1 MLNRI
6 IPLVIC
12 TIVGAAVT
20 GVLVSQSSNQKQQ
33 AALDEQ
39 KQAFRKEAQQGKD
52 VRDKATS
59 KHALALED
67 RNKALEQSRARE
79 AQLEGRL
86 DAVLNAES
94 PEVRVIPFPEAIIE
108 TLQAMDETDK
118 RAKRKMVFHLE
129 SLVQWG
135 DGALPAITAFMEK
148 GIDMEFKASR
158 SERDRLREQG
168 KEKVKKSGAK
178 PIKEGDAKP
187 KDLGKKK
194 PSKDVKTRTGMA
206 WNYFRPFPRPEGA
219 IPATLRL
226 GLLETTAYI
235 GSEKAENL
243 LLDVLS
249 TTGRGVEVAY
259 LEMLLQDMAP
269 GKHLKTILKVTRE
282 ILANLPPLTDGAMS
296 VDKETKGYLYA
307 ILVKYKDR
315 VFVET
320 AKTLLVTP
328 DGKLDGYVLSYLRR
342 VLGAEAIPILQA
354 VIQEDRLEDGI
365 ARYAI
370 RDAALYYVG
379 QSAQADRILMDTFR
393 EGMARQEE
401 GGQFNWGPF
410 KVTFSAITRDLERQ
424 SNEILTNRR
433 QLLQNAREEF
443 NHPTLNQGL
452 DKMDGQLQRTLE
464 RETNP
469 DK

>member
-6 IPLVIC
+6 ISLVIC
-12 TIVGAAVT
+12 TIVGAVVA
-20 GVLVSQSSNQKQQ
+20 GVMVSQSSNQNQR

-39 KQAFRKEAQQGKD
+39 KQAFRKEVQQSEGA
-52 VRDKATS
+52 RDKANS
-59 KHALALED
+59 KYVRELED
-67 RNKALEQSRARE
+67 RTKALEQSKARA
-79 AQLEGRL
+79 AQLAGKL
-86 DAVLNAES
+86 DAVLNSES
-94 PEVRVIPFPEAIIE
+94 PEVRVIPYPEAIIE
-108 TLQAMDETDK
+108 ALQAMDQTDK

-135 DGALPAITAFMEK
+135 DGALPAITAFMDK
-148 GIDMEFKASR
+148 GIDMEFKPSG
-158 SERDRLREQG
+158 SERDKLRE
-168 KEKVKKSGAK
+168 KEDEKVKKG
-178 PIKEGDAKP
+178 GDSKLKSA
-187 KDLGKKK
+187 GKKK
-194 PSKDVKTRTGMA
+194 PSKDGKFRTGMA

-226 GLLETTAYI
+226 GLLETAAYI
-235 GSEKAENL
+235 GSETAEKL
-243 LLDVLS
+243 LLDVLG

-269 GKHLKTILKVTRE
+269 GKHLKKILEITRE
-282 ILANLPPLTDGAMS
+282 ILANLPPLTDDAMS

-307 ILVKYKDR
+307 ILVKYKDL

-342 VLGAEAIPILQA
+342 VLGADAIPILQA
-354 VIQEDRLEDGI
+354 VIQEDRLEEGV

-410 KVTFSAITRDLERQ
+410 KVTFSAITRDLAGQ

-443 NHPTLNQGL
+443 NHTTLNEGL
-452 DKMDGQLQRTLE
+452 DKMDGMIQRVLE
-464 RETNP
+464 QETNSG
-469 DK
+469 K

>member
-12 TIVGAAVT
+12 TIVGAVVA

-39 KQAFRKEAQQGKD
+39 KQAFRKKAQQSKGTH
-52 VRDKATS
+52 DKATS
-59 KHALALED
+59 KHARELED
-67 RNKALEQSRARE
+67 RTKALEQSKARE
-79 AQLEGRL
+79 AQLEGKL
-86 DAVLNAES
+86 DAVRNAES
-94 PEVRVIPFPEAIIE
+94 PEVRVIPYPEAIIE
-108 TLQAMDETDK
+108 ALQAMDQTDK

-135 DGALPAITAFMEK
+135 DGALPAITDFMEK
-148 GIDMEFKASR
+148 GIDMEFKPSQ
-158 SERDRLREQG
+158 SGRDKLRE
-168 KEKVKKSGAK
+168 KENEKVKKSGGSK
-178 PIKEGDAKP
+178 L
-187 KDLGKKK
+187 KDTGKKK
-194 PSKDVKTRTGMA
+194 PSKDGKFRTGMA

-235 GSEKAENL
+235 GSEKAEKL
-243 LLDVLS
+243 LLDVLG

-269 GKHLKTILKVTRE
+269 GKHLKKILEVTRE

-296 VDKETKGYLYA
+296 VDRETKGYLYA
-307 ILVKYKDR
+307 ILVKYKDL

-342 VLGAEAIPILQA
+342 VLGANAIPILQA
-354 VIQEDRLEDGI
+354 VIQEDRLEDGV

-379 QSAQADRILMDTFR
+379 QSAQADQLLMDTFR
-393 EGMARQEE
+393 EGMEKQTEDE
-401 GGQFNWGPF
+401 KFNWGPF
-410 KVTFSAITRDLERQ
+410 KVTGNALMRDLGKQTDEVL
-424 SNEILTNRR
+424 INRR
-433 QLLQNAREEF
+433 QLIQNVREEF
-443 NHPTLNQGL
+443 NHPELNQGL
-452 DKMDGQLQRTLE
+452 NKMDGALQRTLE

-469 DK
+469 NK

>member
-12 TIVGAAVT
+12 TIVGAVVA
-20 GVLVSQSSNQKQQ
+20 GVMVSQSSNQNQR

-39 KQAFRKEAQQGKD
+39 KQAFRKEVQQSEGA
-52 VRDKATS
+52 RDKANS
-59 KHALALED
+59 KYVRELED
-67 RNKALEQSRARE
+67 RTKALEQSKARA
-79 AQLEGRL
+79 AQLAGKL
-86 DAVLNAES
+86 DAVLNSES
-94 PEVRVIPFPEAIIE
+94 PEVRVIPYPETIIE
-108 TLQAMDETDK
+108 ALQAMDQTDK

-135 DGALPAITAFMEK
+135 DGALPAITAFMDK
-148 GIDMEFKASR
+148 GIDMEFKPSG
-158 SERDRLREQG
+158 SERDKLRE
-168 KEKVKKSGAK
+168 KEDEKVKKGEDSRLKSA
-178 PIKEGDAKP
+178 
-187 KDLGKKK
+187 GKKK
-194 PSKDVKTRTGMA
+194 PSKDGKFRTGMA

-226 GLLETTAYI
+226 GLLETAAYI
-235 GSEKAENL
+235 GSETAEKL
-243 LLDVLS
+243 LLDVLG

-269 GKHLKTILKVTRE
+269 GKHLKKILEITRE
-282 ILANLPPLTDGAMS
+282 ILANLPPLTDDAMS

-307 ILVKYKDR
+307 ILVKYKDL

-342 VLGAEAIPILQA
+342 VLGADAIPILQA
-354 VIQEDRLEDGI
+354 VIQEDRLEEGV

-410 KVTFSAITRDLERQ
+410 KVTFSAITRDLAGQ

-443 NHPTLNQGL
+443 NHATLNEGL
-452 DKMDGQLQRTLE
+452 DKMDGMIQRVLE
-464 RETNP
+464 QETNSG
-469 DK
+469 K

>member
-12 TIVGAAVT
+12 TIVGAVVA
-20 GVLVSQSSNQKQQ
+20 GVMVSQSSNQNER

-39 KQAFRKEAQQGKD
+39 KQAFRKEVQQSESA
-52 VRDKATS
+52 RDKANS
-59 KHALALED
+59 KYARELED
-67 RNKALEQSRARE
+67 RTKALEQSKARAV
-79 AQLEGRL
+79 QLAGKL
-86 DAVLNAES
+86 DAVLNSES
-94 PEVRVIPFPEAIIE
+94 PEVRVIPYPGAIIE
-108 TLQAMDETDK
+108 ALQAMDQTDK

-135 DGALPAITAFMEK
+135 DGALPAITAFMDK
-148 GIDMEFKASR
+148 GIDMEFKPSV
-158 SERDRLREQG
+158 SERDKLRE
-168 KEKVKKSGAK
+168 KEDEKVKKG
-178 PIKEGDAKP
+178 GDSKLKSA
-187 KDLGKKK
+187 GKKK
-194 PSKDVKTRTGMA
+194 PSKDGKFRTGMA

-226 GLLETTAYI
+226 GLLETAAYI
-235 GSEKAENL
+235 GSETAEKL
-243 LLDVLS
+243 LLDVLG

-269 GKHLKTILKVTRE
+269 GKHLKKILEITRE
-282 ILANLPPLTDGAMS
+282 ILANLPPLTDDAMS

-342 VLGAEAIPILQA
+342 VLGADAIPILQA
-354 VIQEDRLEDGI
+354 VIQKDRLEEGV

-410 KVTFSAITRDLERQ
+410 KVTFSAITRDLAGQ

-443 NHPTLNQGL
+443 NHTTLNEGL
-452 DKMDGQLQRTLE
+452 DKMDGMIQRVLE
-464 RETNP
+464 QETNS

>member
-12 TIVGAAVT
+12 TIVGAAVA
-20 GVLVSQSSNQKQQ
+20 GVLVIQSSNQKQQ

-39 KQAFRKEAQQGKD
+39 KQAFRKEAQQSKG
-52 VRDKATS
+52 VRDKTTS
-59 KHALALED
+59 KHALELED
-67 RNKALEQSRARE
+67 RAKALEQSRARE

-108 TLQAMDETDK
+108 ALQAMDQTDK
-118 RAKRKMVFHLE
+118 RAKRLAVFHLE

-148 GIDMEFKASR
+148 GIDMEFKPSR
-158 SERDRLREQG
+158 SERDKLREQG
-168 KEKVKKSGAK
+168 KEKVKKGES
-178 PIKEGDAKP
+178 KP
-187 KDLGKKK
+187 KDSGKKK
-194 PSKDVKTRTGMA
+194 PSKDGKSRTGMA

-235 GSEKAENL
+235 GSEKAEKL
-243 LLDVLS
+243 LLDVLG
-249 TTGRGVEVAY
+249 TTGRGVEIAY

-269 GKHLKTILKVTRE
+269 GKHLKTILKITRE
-282 ILANLPPLTDGAMS
+282 ILANLPPLSDDAMS
-296 VDKETKGYLYA
+296 VDRETKGYLYA

-342 VLGAEAIPILQA
+342 VLGADAIPILQA
-354 VIQEDRLEDGI
+354 VIQEDRLEDGV

-379 QSAQADRILMDTFR
+379 QSAQADRLLMDTFR

-401 GGQFNWGPF
+401 GGDFNWGPF
-410 KVTFSAITRDLERQ
+410 KVTFTAITRDLNGQ
-424 SNEILTNRR
+424 SNEVLANRR

-469 DK
+469 NK